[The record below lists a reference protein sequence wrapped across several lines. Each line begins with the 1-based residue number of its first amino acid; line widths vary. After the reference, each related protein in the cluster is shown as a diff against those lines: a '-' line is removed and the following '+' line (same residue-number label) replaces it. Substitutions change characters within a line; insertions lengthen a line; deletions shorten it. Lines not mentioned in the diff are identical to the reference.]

1 VNEAGARANWADGV
15 PGLPNYCSPI
25 RPLRHTGEPDPA
37 GNDEHA
43 DGSRPEVI
51 AAYGGSVEEMD
62 RRRDEQC
69 PMARMGDAWAYEA
82 LFLASDEAK

>member
-1 VNEAGARANWADGV
+1 LR
-15 PGLPNYCSPI
+15 NYCSPI

-51 AAYGGSVEEMD
+51 AAYGGNAAGGTSSV
-62 RRRDEQC
+62 RW
-69 PMARMGDAWAYEA
+69 GAWAIPGMLHTA
-82 LFLASDEAK
+82 LFLASRPSDVSLDRIPLKKDC